1 MQSVGTIR
9 ILKYDTKT
17 AIQKETNAPVSS
29 YGLREFNATLYVAA
43 DELNVRTGCSS
54 DDAIVGVLY
63 RGETVNVLGAVTKDG
78 SDYGWYQISFNGA
91 QAYVSAGFL
100 SESEVA
106 PAVSDSE
113 QPGYA
118 YCEYC
123 GQYFAAG
130 NEFRNHICPARDA
143 AMAEGN

>member
-1 MQSVGTIR
+1 M
-9 ILKYDTKT
+9 
-17 AIQKETNAPVSS
+17 
-29 YGLREFNATLYVAA
+29 
-43 DELNVRTGCSS
+43 
-54 DDAIVGVLY
+54 
-63 RGETVNVLGAVTKDG
+63 NVLGAVTKDG
-78 SDYGWYQISFNGA
+78 SDYGCYQISYNGA